1 MMLISRPYRAAT
13 TSLATNLLTQPSR
26 SANEKM
32 SIEPTQPAGRAHP
45 TVAPAEP
52 PCAEWG
58 PLSAYTAIR
67 YSSDEDGAV
76 TGSDG
81 EPLADGAAAA
91 DGVEPMRSRVGAKA
105 VKSPVRPPARS
116 SLLAPRS
123 GECRRGVSDPLGHPR
138 RHQRPDL
145 PVGAVVVIRC
155 TLRVGRASRRPT
167 KPARC

>member
-1 MMLISRPYRAAT
+1 
-13 TSLATNLLTQPSR
+13 
-26 SANEKM
+26 M

-91 DGVEPMRSRVGAKA
+91 DGVDPMRSRVGAKA
-105 VKSPVRPPARS
+105 VKSPVRHQPAARY
-116 SLLAPRS
+116 LLQ
-123 GECRRGVSDPLGHPR
+123 DPVNV
-138 RHQRPDL
+138 D
-145 PVGAVVVIRC
+145 AVFQIF
-155 TLRVGRASRRPT
+155 
-167 KPARC
+167 